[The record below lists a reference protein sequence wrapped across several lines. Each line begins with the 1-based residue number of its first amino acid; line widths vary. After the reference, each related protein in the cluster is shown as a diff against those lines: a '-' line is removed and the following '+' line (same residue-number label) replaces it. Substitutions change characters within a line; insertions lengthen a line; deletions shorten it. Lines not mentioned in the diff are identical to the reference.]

1 MRVESASYFLVL
13 KAACLRR
20 INIPFAV
27 PAFIVN
33 GFFLKLNK
41 PPVSRRIDYLGCF
54 MIFAATALLIAYA
67 EHRLPDPNSKLCV
80 SPRVVV

>member
-67 EHRLPDPNSKLCV
+67 YIAP
-80 SPRVVV
+80 SPTSTLRRSHRVVV